1 MEEIERNIVD
11 ELKEGIE
18 GDLKSLKEQ
27 LENQKESIKMT
38 ELAIEEVDACLKMM

>member
-1 MEEIERNIVD
+1 MNIVD

-18 GDLKSLKEQ
+18 GNLSEFKKQ

-38 ELAIEEVDACLKMM
+38 ELGIEEVDACLKMM